1 MINLM
6 LKEKYVFTLKEICNY
21 FNFPTFELY
30 DQSEDFVNDF
40 EGLTDGLKT
49 GAVSSADKPYYNAVL
64 NLIYDEYRNIGAIEV
79 DDDDLTLHDEE
90 AKEFLMDLFTRLRR
104 VAPRY
109 LKLLKLYASEDSKL
123 LDPISVSGGRVMK
136 LNNTPQS
143 EDSSDVYAEMPYVN
157 SATKELSKTDSDG
170 ASKIQRLDEIASGYR
185 NLLDEW
191 ARNIDELFIY

>member
-1 MINLM
+1 MNPMIR
-6 LKEKYVFTLKEICNY
+6 ETYIFSLKEICNH
-21 FNFPTFELY
+21 FNFPLVDLY
-30 DQSEDFVNDF
+30 DQSYDFISAF
-40 EGLTDGLKT
+40 EGLTNGLKS
-49 GAVSSADKPYYNAVL
+49 GAVSNTDKPHYNAVL
-64 NLIYDEYRNIGAIEV
+64 NLIYDEYKNTGALELIE
-79 DDDDLTLHDEE
+79 DDLSLHEEE
-90 AKEFLMDLFTRLRR
+90 AIEFLMDLFTRLRR

-123 LDPISVSGGRVMK
+123 LDPISVSGGRIMK

-191 ARNIDELFIY
+191 ARNIDEMFIY